1 MLYTQLLLHH
11 NSVCSSFYAVIGAHL
26 PSLIG
31 YESVLAGS
39 AGHQVKLQANYFPL
53 LSKTD
58 WCLYQY
64 RVDFDP
70 SIDMTPERRRLLR
83 GIRERLAHSYLF
95 DGTVMFCSYRLD
107 PDVSIELIYS
117 L

>member
-11 NSVCSSFYAVIGAHL
+11 NSVCSSFYAVI
-26 PSLIG
+26 PSFTNLNG

-39 AGHQVKLQANYFPL
+39 SGRQVKLQANYFPL

-70 SIDMTPERRRLLR
+70 SIDMTPERRRLVR
-83 GIRERLAHSYLF
+83 GIRERLAHAYLF
-95 DGTVMFCSYRLD
+95 DGTVMYCSYRLD
-107 PDVSIELIYS
+107 PDVSSELFYS